1 MNRVDA
7 FTALLDDDSE
17 IFRRYVRRRKNWKGA
32 PVFVFEGDDEKY
44 YSSAI
49 TVVISGEWHTFIP
62 GRKSDVIQLKNDIR
76 GNKQMKD
83 DCCFFFVDRDYTDE
97 VKADTDLYVTP
108 THSIENLY
116 CSVAAV
122 RALIRGE
129 CGLARGDKEENQTEE
144 ILNFLVNLYKSTR
157 SKYLLSGDV
166 RKFNLMF
173 TAYSRSGMTD
183 KLNVND
189 NLKMNVSFSKIGED
203 GISVETSYS
212 CIKELSFV
220 LDKYVRTQKLFL
232 FSKRPEVRAY
242 FNPLICRGKQEIYF
256 LYKYIES
263 LKNGVIGECVR
274 ARFGK
279 KLKMGF
285 NGGADDL
292 LSFAAQYADKPS
304 CLFNFLSRVPSCR
317 VANAA

>member
-7 FTALLDDDSE
+7 FSELLDDDSE
-17 IFRRYVRRRKNWKGA
+17 IFRRYVRRRKNWKNA

-62 GRKSDVIQLKNDIR
+62 GRKSDVIQLRNDIR

-83 DCCFFFVDRDYTDE
+83 DCCFFFVDRDYIDE
-97 VKADTDLYVTP
+97 TKAATDLYVTP

-116 CSVAAV
+116 CSTTAV

-144 ILNFLVNLYKSTR
+144 ILIFLVNLYEYTR
-157 SKYLLSGDV
+157 SQYLSAGDV

-173 TAYSRSGMTD
+173 SVYSGSGMTD

-189 NLKMNVSFSKIGED
+189 NLKMNISFIEIAG
-203 GISVETSYS
+203 GQISVETSYS
-212 CIKELSFV
+212 CAKELSLA
-220 LDKYVRTQKLFL
+220 LDKYVRKQNSFL
-232 FSKRPEVRAY
+232 FSKRPEVRGY

-263 LKNGVIGECVR
+263 LKNGVIGGLVR

-279 KLKMGF
+279 KLKIGF

-292 LSFAAQYADKPS
+292 LSFAAQYADKPA

-317 VANAA
+317 FSNAA